1 MYRFTFPQ
9 ALLEIIHHKFNI
21 ILVLWQA
28 VRFQTWSF
36 LQLKA
41 FYIQN
46 TDGDGSVVKLVIEGV
61 HPFSTVSLAQ
71 QVIDPEGIAAGRPLN
86 ARRKRDETQRPVDGV

>member
-1 MYRFTFPQ
+1 MANRQRWRSLHFAVTLPEIALHVPVYFSR

-71 QVIDPEGIAAGRPLN
+71 QVIDPLKG
-86 ARRKRDETQRPVDGV
+86 